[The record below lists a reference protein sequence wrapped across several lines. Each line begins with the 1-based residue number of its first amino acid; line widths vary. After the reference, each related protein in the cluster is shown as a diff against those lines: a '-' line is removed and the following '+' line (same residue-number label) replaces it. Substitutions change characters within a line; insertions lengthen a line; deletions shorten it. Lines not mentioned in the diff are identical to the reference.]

1 MPRHPPCTLNSLTT
15 NIQISPVDYLLC
27 EKQTTFRG
35 EPFIWVWPW
44 LHDQQIKP
52 NIIQITISICEVFRL
67 HVRATV
73 GKDSYSPHSSFN
85 MLKSVN
91 FSTTHSRVVFLIV
104 WNWSKLS
111 LTTRLQ
117 SLEPAAVQRTT
128 TRQAYRQLSKQSL
141 DVCLQLQIPAKK
153 SSASNILMPS
163 YLQLNCQRTFIR
175 LGSLTDSNYSDES
188 ELKLRVIATR
198 AQKYRNCDHHQL
210 HIPNGQTPIGRS

>member
-1 MPRHPPCTLNSLTT
+1 MFQFTRFADNCLCIQQKLIQESRDQRLFIDYPKLFADFHAFRRLLMPRHPPCTLNSLTT
-15 NIQISPVDYLLC
+15 NIQISPVNYLLC

-117 SLEPAAVQRTT
+117 SPVLSQLGQRQFKEPQLDKRTVNYPNSRWMFVYSFRSPRRN
-128 TRQAYRQLSKQSL
+128 RQ
-141 DVCLQLQIPAKK
+141 
-153 SSASNILMPS
+153 
-163 YLQLNCQRTFIR
+163 
-175 LGSLTDSNYSDES
+175 
-188 ELKLRVIATR
+188 
-198 AQKYRNCDHHQL
+198 HQTSWCHL
-210 HIPNGQTPIGRS
+210 IYN